1 MIDEIRNL
9 ISSSTPIPIRI
20 TLPLNPTASDLPSSA
35 VPAVGLG
42 ANLDL
47 GVRIGVGKDED
58 VVGWIVPVVNV

>member
-20 TLPLNPTASDLPSSA
+20 TLPLNPTAPDLLLSA

-42 ANLDL
+42 ANLDP
-47 GVRIGVGKDED
+47 GVIIGVGKDED
-58 VVGWIVPVVNV
+58 VVEWIVPVVNV